1 MSFAWLVA
9 LAVLF
14 MAYNIRKSLR
24 HIHMMQQ
31 NSYLNS
37 RYFRWFSSRLKK
49 HGIHALDLREAAL
62 SAAVILIFAG
72 DSLLSFIA
80 LAFTAAAYILLTVF
94 YKKGRAAEK
103 KPLVMTNRAK
113 RLYGVNIFLLLALAA
128 VIIILKTDLFI
139 AVPIFVAATWFS
151 SVFAVAANSLLIPV
165 ERVVNKRFM
174 NDAAK
179 ILSEM
184 PYLTVVGVTG
194 SYGKTSTKF
203 ILGNILNEKYMTLVS
218 PESYN
223 TPMGLTRM
231 VREMLKPTHE
241 MMVAEMGARQKGDI
255 EELCDL
261 VKPRA
266 GIITAVGEQH
276 LETFKN
282 LETIIKTKFEL
293 MTALPADGTLV
304 VNADDKN
311 IQEGLKIAHQCNV
324 LGCSFAGNGDYNIS
338 SVKASSKGSSFIISA
353 PLGESL
359 QFSTLLLGRH
369 NIMNITCA
377 VALAHQLGVPFSQAA
392 QAVRRLQ
399 PVPHRLSL
407 ITTPQGLN
415 IIDDAFNSNPV
426 GAKYALE
433 VLASFDS
440 GRRILITPGMIE
452 LGESQVQFNAQF
464 ALAASQICDYIIL
477 VGAAQTKPLADCL
490 HEAAFPDENLCVAR
504 DLAAAREQM
513 IKWAVPG
520 DTILFENDLPDAY
533 NE

>member
-1 MSFAWLVA
+1 MALGWLWA
-9 LAVLF
+9 LAAAFTV
-14 MAYNIRKSLR
+14 YNIKKSLR

-37 RYFRWFSSRLKK
+37 RYFRWFFLRLKK
-49 HGIHALDLREAAL
+49 RGIYAFDLREAAL
-62 SAAVILIFAG
+62 AVAFILVFAG
-72 DSLLSFIA
+72 GSVLSFIIS
-80 LAFTAAAYILLTVF
+80 AFTAAVYILLTVF

-103 KPLVMTNRAK
+103 KPLVMTTRAK
-113 RLYGVNIFLLLALAA
+113 RLYGLNLFLLLALVAMIIVLRVDVLIAA
-128 VIIILKTDLFI
+128 PILVF
-139 AVPIFVAATWFS
+139 ATWLSFIFT
-151 SVFAVAANSLLIPV
+151 VVANALLIPV
-165 ERVVNKRFM
+165 ERAVNRGFM
-174 NDAAK
+174 KDAAK

-184 PYLTVVGVTG
+184 PHLTVAGVTG

-241 MMVAEMGARQKGDI
+241 MMVAEMGARQKEDI

-266 GIITAVGEQH
+266 GIITAIGEQH

-282 LETIIKTKFEL
+282 IETIIKTKFEL
-293 MTALPADGTLV
+293 LCALPDDGILV

-311 IQEGLKIAHQCNV
+311 IQEGLKIPHRCRV
-324 LGCSFAGNGDYNIS
+324 FGCSFAGNGDYNIS
-338 SVKASSKGSSFIISA
+338 NVKASSRGSSFAISA
-353 PLGESL
+353 PEGESM

-369 NIMNITCA
+369 NIINIACA
-377 VALAHQLGVPFSQAA
+377 VALAHRLGVPLARAA

-399 PVPHRLSL
+399 PIPHRLSL

-426 GAKYALE
+426 GAQYALE
-433 VLASFDS
+433 VLSSFDT

-452 LGESQVQFNAQF
+452 LGEKQLEFNAQF
-464 ALAASQICDYIIL
+464 ALAASRICDYIIL
-477 VGAAQTKPLADCL
+477 VGAVQTKPLADCL
-490 HEAAFPDENLCVAR
+490 HEAAFPEENLYIAR

-513 IKWAVPG
+513 IKWAAAG
-520 DTILFENDLPDAY
+520 DTILFENDLPDTY
-533 NE
+533 TE